1 MERKKSL
8 NEEKSPFIN
17 NNRPRLEVF
26 RKITCPETKSIS
38 NENQYLKSNSDE
50 IAINKNQYALSAV
63 SDAANI
69 NINIESDLKSDSFN
83 NLNKLEN
90 KGIVFEDFNIE
101 DNFKRLKSDL
111 IPKDNY
117 FDIDMDMENDA
128 DEDIFKS
135 KNQGIKAEKQER
147 KHSY

>member
-1 MERKKSL
+1 MDRKKSL
-8 NEEKSPFIN
+8 NEEKSDFIN

-26 RKITCPETKSIS
+26 RKLTCPKTLSTC

-50 IAINKNQYALSAV
+50 LAINQNQYPLSTI
-63 SDAANI
+63 SDAAI
-69 NINIESDLKSDSFN
+69 NNNQENNLKCDSFN
-83 NLNKLEN
+83 NLNTFEN
-90 KGIVFEDFNIE
+90 KGIAFEEFSID

-117 FDIDMDMENDA
+117 FDIDMEIENQA
-128 DEDIFKS
+128 DEEFFKP
-135 KNQGIKAEKQER
+135 KNLNAKANKKER